1 MPCAGHLC
9 SDETLYRK
17 VPNQKN
23 IHYKSIGGGKHRVT
37 SAAFDD
43 KKQQISV
50 DRAKLR
56 GNDPELSKKL
66 STDLVVCLQAG
77 KVRDTSSPA
86 RSVDVK
92 PDPNPPEAPY
102 NDAHALIVVDPP
114 FPSQT
119 QFQKFTRVLARIAN
133 SHWAIPPSDSA

>member
-1 MPCAGHLC
+1 MPGADHVCG
-9 SDETLYRK
+9 DETLYRK
-17 VPNQKN
+17 VPDQKN
-23 IHYKSIGGGKHRVT
+23 IHYKPIGGGKHRVT

-43 KKQQISV
+43 KSQQISV

-77 KVRDTSSPA
+77 RVQDTGGSE
-86 RSVDVK
+86 RTVDVR
-92 PDPNPPEAPY
+92 PDPNPPEAPD
-102 NDAHALIVVDPP
+102 NDAHALIVVDKP

-133 SHWAIPPSDSA
+133 SHWAIPPPDSV